1 VGVVIEPKCLIHK
14 DLKLHKNHTNAKNT
28 CV

>member
-1 VGVVIEPKCLIHK
+1 VGVVIEPKCLIYK
-14 DLKLHKNHTNAKNT
+14 GIKLHKNHTNAKNA